1 MSLFNQ
7 GKAARTKS
15 LVGHNTGTTTE
26 DVYICPANCI
36 AEITYLHVHNT
47 TGNTNITI
55 EWFIAPDNIDSAVSD
70 KTNPSYSTWAASG
83 YTSHYLE
90 GKNLGAGE
98 YVTFSD
104 MDLVLQAGDKL
115 QITPDTAAHLDTI
128 LTVTETFI
136 PVG

>member
-1 MSLFNQ
+1 MSLFTQ
-7 GKAARTKS
+7 GKPSRKRS
-15 LVGHNTGTTTE
+15 VWGHNTGTTTE
-26 DVYICPANCI
+26 DVYVCPANCVS
-36 AEITYLHVHNT
+36 EVSYLHVHNT

-55 EWFIAPDNIDSAVSD
+55 EWYVAADN
-70 KTNPSYSTWAASG
+70 

-98 YVTFSD
+98 TVTFTD
-104 MDLVLQAGDKL
+104 IELVLQAGDKI
-115 QITPDTAAHLDTI
+115 QVTPDTAAHVDTI